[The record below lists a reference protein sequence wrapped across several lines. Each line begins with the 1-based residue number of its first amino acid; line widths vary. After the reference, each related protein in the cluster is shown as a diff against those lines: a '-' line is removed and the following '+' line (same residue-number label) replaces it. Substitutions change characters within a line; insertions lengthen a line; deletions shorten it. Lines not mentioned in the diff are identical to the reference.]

1 MKVAEL
7 LPLKAYS
14 FNILDILIVG
24 LGSLA
29 HFSDSGDSSNQEDDY
44 ESDGPD
50 SDDQEAEDLN
60 VLDEQL
66 ERRSTSGRFYSS
78 LSVSWQYLFH
88 L

>member
-1 MKVAEL
+1 MYMHVL
-7 LPLKAYS
+7 
-14 FNILDILIVG
+14 FFTG

-66 ERRSTSGRFYSS
+66 ERRSTSGK
-78 LSVSWQYLFH
+78 L
-88 L
+88 

>member
-1 MKVAEL
+1 MNFV
-7 LPLKAYS
+7 S
-14 FNILDILIVG
+14 G

-66 ERRSTSGRFYSS
+66 ERRSTSGES
-78 LSVSWQYLFH
+78 LCAVA
-88 L
+88 

>member
-7 LPLKAYS
+7 LPLKAYP

-66 ERRSTSGRFYSS
+66 ERRSTSGRFYFS
-78 LSVSWQYLFH
+78 LSVGWQYLFH

>member
-1 MKVAEL
+1 M
-7 LPLKAYS
+7 
-14 FNILDILIVG
+14 
-24 LGSLA
+24 A

-66 ERRSTSGRFYSS
+66 ERRSTTGTVDGYDKQNIARKIVNIFLLLPMI
-78 LSVSWQYLFH
+78 LSICFGCSKEPS
-88 L
+88 